1 MTVGCRV
8 TQDVL
13 YECFEEEEMLSPDV
27 EIQTGIVE
35 YGLVSFVQNHIKQV
49 LSLYS
54 TYIHYCADLL
64 LSPKKLV
71 LFFMALTI
79 LMKCRSKIAHR

>member
-13 YECFEEEEMLSPDV
+13 YECFEQEEMLSPDV

-49 LSLYS
+49 LSLYNS
-54 TYIHYCADLL
+54 I
-64 LSPKKLV
+64 
-71 LFFMALTI
+71 FTI
-79 LMKCRSKIAHR
+79 LQIYYKVPKIWFYFLWL